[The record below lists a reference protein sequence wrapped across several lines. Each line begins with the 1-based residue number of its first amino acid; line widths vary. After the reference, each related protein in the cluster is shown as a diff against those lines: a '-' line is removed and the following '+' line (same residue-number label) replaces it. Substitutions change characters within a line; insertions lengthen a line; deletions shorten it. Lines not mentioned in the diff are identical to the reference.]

1 MTSLWILDAQCFSDS
16 ILWNHSCPSV
26 YQSVH
31 HLILNQLIFS
41 DIVHDDSWP
50 WYLVKD
56 GTRLLKK
63 KKIGGLNL
71 GSSGLHWAQNEV
83 FGNFLDCGS
92 LVFLESAYNDSL
104 QQCLTS
110 SRGKTHKKVFG
121 TLILAKVGLEN

>member
-1 MTSLWILDAQCFSDS
+1 MISSDR
-16 ILWNHSCPSV
+16 WN
-26 YQSVH
+26 QT
-31 HLILNQLIFS
+31 FE
-41 DIVHDDSWP
+41 
-50 WYLVKD
+50 
-56 GTRLLKK
+56 KK

-83 FGNFLDCGS
+83 FGNFLDCGL